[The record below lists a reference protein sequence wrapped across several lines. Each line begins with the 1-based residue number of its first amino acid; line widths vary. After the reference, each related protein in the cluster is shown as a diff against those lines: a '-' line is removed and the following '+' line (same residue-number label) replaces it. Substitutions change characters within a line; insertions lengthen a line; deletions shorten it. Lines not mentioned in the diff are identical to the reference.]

1 MVKSLIVT
9 AALVMG
15 LGAAGFVVSPEQ
27 AIGFTVFTKVS
38 VQAVDTSAH
47 SLTFRTTDGQTWTL
61 TAASPDLLK
70 DLHTGDICSLEIDS
84 DDRVVK
90 IVKAGSP

>member
-9 AALVMG
+9 VSLLMALGSVS
-15 LGAAGFVVSPEQ
+15 LVWSPEQ
-27 AIGFTVFTKVS
+27 AIGSTTFTKVS
-38 VQAVDTSAH
+38 VQAVDPSSH
-47 SLTFRTTDGQTWTL
+47 RLTFRTLEGQVWTL